1 MPTVQIDQKNG
12 MFSWPCCHRQCTL
25 SASHFQ
31 KAGMNSSLLGL
42 RTNSSSY
49 DSMKIPVI
57 LPAIDLPFPVLCLCP
72 NVTLKVLWMSFFSAY
87 LSFNNLPFCNFLWT
101 QCKRWFDWNDWNNEL
116 CQKIIVYS
124 VLGFQSLWTFVS
136 NEMSTA

>member
-1 MPTVQIDQKNG
+1 MGRVFLMRMWSILKSLMLCCKYQQKLCMFFLQRFTSTNG
-12 MFSWPCCHRQCTL
+12 KTPSFSISIVHFILKFSIVHFILKCHRQCTL

-72 NVTLKVLWMSFFSAY
+72 NVTLKVL
-87 LSFNNLPFCNFLWT
+87 
-101 QCKRWFDWNDWNNEL
+101 
-116 CQKIIVYS
+116 
-124 VLGFQSLWTFVS
+124 
-136 NEMSTA
+136 